1 MLIELPLLEPDTV
14 AQFRAALAQATWCD
28 GKITAGHQSRLAKAN
43 SQLAENDPVAIA
55 LGDRLRH
62 ALKQSNAFFASV
74 LPRRIFPPLFNSYQD
89 GQSFGMHIDNAV
101 RYDRSGESAVP
112 VRTDVSCTLFLSDPA
127 SYDGGELII
136 EDTYGSHSVKLP
148 AGHLVIYPGS
158 SLHRVAPVSRG
169 QRLAAFFWVQS
180 LIRDDTQRRIL
191 VELDVAIQQLN
202 ASVPEHASLIQLTG
216 VYHNLLRQWSET

>member
-1 MLIELPLLEPDTV
+1 MLIELPILDADTV
-14 AQFRAALAQATWCD
+14 KQFRAALSDANWCD
-28 GKITAGHQSRLAKAN
+28 GRITAGHQSSLAKAN
-43 SQLAENDPVAIA
+43 SQLAENDPLAIA
-55 LGDRLRH
+55 LGGRLRQ

-74 LPRRIFPPLFNSYQD
+74 LPRRIFPPLFNSYQG
-89 GQSFGMHIDNAV
+89 GQSFGMHVDNAV
-101 RYDRSGESAVP
+101 RYDRSGETVVP
-112 VRTDVSCTLFLSDPA
+112 VRTDVSCTLFLSDPD

-136 EDTYGSHSVKLP
+136 EDTYGSHAIKLA

-158 SLHRVAPVSRG
+158 SLHRVAPVTGG
-169 QRLAAFFWVQS
+169 QRLASFFWVQS

-191 VELDVAIQQLN
+191 VELDVAIQQLT

>member
-1 MLIELPLLEPDTV
+1 MLIELPILDADIV
-14 AQFRAALAQATWCD
+14 KQFRTALSDANWCD
-28 GKITAGHQSRLAKAN
+28 GRITAGHQSSLAKAN
-43 SQLAENDPVAIA
+43 SQLAENDPLAIA
-55 LGDRLRH
+55 LGGRLRQ

-74 LPRRIFPPLFNSYQD
+74 LPRRIFPPLFNSYQG
-89 GQSFGMHIDNAV
+89 GQSFGMHVDNAV
-101 RYDRSGESAVP
+101 RYDRSGETVVP
-112 VRTDVSCTLFLSDPA
+112 VRTDVSCTLFLSDPD

-136 EDTYGSHSVKLP
+136 EDTYGSHAVKLA

-158 SLHRVAPVSRG
+158 SLHRVAPVTRG

-191 VELDVAIQQLN
+191 VELDVAIQQLT